1 MLALSLTF
9 ASCAGKNEA
18 KKDADVEIAKAE
30 AAKAEAEADKA
41 RAEAKKVEAELE
53 MAKAKGDPQKSEAT
67 TAAAQPAQASAPKP
81 AVISDPDGY
90 TNVRKAPSTNAA
102 IVEAIYDG
110 ELFYFQRQAGSNWV
124 SVFRAPGGKCIGYM
138 HQSRLRPL

>member
-1 MLALSLTF
+1 MQRTSLFVACFMLALSLTF

-53 MAKAKGDPQKSEAT
+53 MAKAKLEELQSKLEKVKGTPREEEFQMQIDKLNDLIKHLESE
-67 TAAAQPAQASAPKP
+67 
-81 AVISDPDGY
+81 
-90 TNVRKAPSTNAA
+90 
-102 IVEAIYDG
+102 
-110 ELFYFQRQAGSNWV
+110 
-124 SVFRAPGGKCIGYM
+124 
-138 HQSRLRPL
+138 